1 MSSSQGSSDPRS
13 PPSTLVRAA
22 QARLLEQLDVL
33 PGEGAGGIEGPGE
46 ERYQFGELLAM
57 GGLGLVRRAHDRR
70 LGRDIAVKEL
80 RRSDPAAER
89 RFLFEAT
96 ITARLQHPG
105 IVPIHDIGR
114 FPDGEPYYCMKL
126 VEGRSLE
133 EIIHDTPATGR
144 LRLLEHVL
152 AAADAVA
159 YAHVHGIIHRD
170 LKPANILVGAFG
182 ETVVIDWGLAKDLT
196 GESLAPDP
204 TMMQSGP
211 ESGSTLTDVG
221 TIVGTLRYMPPEQA
235 RGEAVDRRSDVFA
248 LGAVLFHLLAGTAP
262 HAGLARPELAA
273 RLVSGEAVDLGPL
286 ARGVPPPLVAIVQR
300 AMAPRP
306 ADRYASAEAFSEDL
320 RRFLAGRLVDAH
332 RYPLAE
338 LLRVWLRPRRAVVTV
353 AAAALLALLGA
364 SIVFLYNIRAERDL
378 AAAAQVRAESAEVEA
393 LRRAD
398 SAVLAQA
405 RGALAED
412 VVDALTL
419 LGQVELSDEPRLRS
433 ARLTALAAQ
442 ARGAPERVL
451 RGHSRRIER
460 LAALSDGRLVSV
472 DIGGEVRRWDP
483 RAGHGE
489 VVVDLAAPHGRV
501 VAAAEAPVWV
511 ALAADRGHIIRG
523 DDPPEAIRLG
533 ALYLGNYD
541 THLWEL
547 SRHGETLAALGERH
561 ALGRKFAAA
570 YTWDLLARP
579 ALMRTIPFD
588 QTGPA
593 ALSPDGAMVVTSDEA
608 QNTVIVEGEKVT
620 ALPEISRATAFSPS
634 GRFLLGRTVTRP
646 RVRMALSL
654 ADRSSVVL
662 NGGVLAMTADD
673 HALMMEDDPTVV
685 PLVKRQRLV
694 LRSLATGELRWASDL
709 EITREVVAATWGEKG
724 GFAVAPGGE
733 RFALQLGGQWQIWS
747 MATGKL
753 EYTLDTGDHP
763 WGTFLADGGFAVA
776 HHADV
781 WVWSPRPP
789 AVPRHYALALASDG
803 SHMVAGTW
811 EAQAPRMMRLAD
823 GQARPVSC
831 LKEMLLHQLQ
841 DAGPRISVDRRG
853 RVLFV
858 DEEDGVCLEDI
869 DGAAHVVEV
878 SATPTAGALAE
889 VGDGFVVGTADG
901 GVSAWSAVGEAPR
914 RWQLDAGVLRVW
926 PIGAGSSVIAH
937 TGSGTV
943 VAFGPGD
950 DAPVVL
956 GASRPDAR
964 LYGVRVVVH
973 PGQATAAV
981 LLADED
987 AIVFHDPRGASV
999 RRPTSFSVEPAAAY
1013 SPSGDRF
1020 AVGIA
1025 GRTLLVLTSPDE
1037 PGHELALPEEA
1048 RGLAFIDE
1056 ETLVVGG
1063 ESGALMRADLRA
1075 GDAVVLHRAW
1085 EHVGAPT
1092 QVTAGAGGD
1101 ALIVSGM
1108 AVLVQPS
1115 DAVPWDSQGLR
1126 AWLAPRVGAG
1136 P

>member
-1 MSSSQGSSDPRS
+1 MSSSQGSDPRS

-22 QARLLEQLDVL
+22 EDRLLAKLDAL
-33 PGEGAGGIEGPGE
+33 PGEGEIEGPAE

-70 LGRDIAVKEL
+70 LGRDVAVKEL

-105 IVPIHDIGR
+105 IIPIHDIGR

-159 YAHVHGIIHRD
+159 YAHVHGIVHRD

-196 GESLAPDP
+196 GESAALDP
-204 TMMQSGP
+204 TTMQSGP
-211 ESGSTLTDVG
+211 ELGSTLTDVG

-248 LGAVLFHLLAGTAP
+248 LGAVLYHLLAGSAP
-262 HAGLARPELAA
+262 YEGLARPELAA
-273 RLVSGEAVDLGPL
+273 RLTSGAAVDLGPL
-286 ARGVPPPLVAIVQR
+286 IKGVPPPLVAIVQR
-300 AMAPRP
+300 AMAPLP
-306 ADRYASAEAFSEDL
+306 ANRYPSAEAFSEDL

-332 RYPLAE
+332 RYPLGE
-338 LLRVWLRPRRAVVTV
+338 LLRVWLWPRRAVVTV
-353 AAAALLALLGA
+353 AAAALLVLLGA
-364 SIVFLYNIRAERDL
+364 SIVFFKNIRAERDL
-378 AAAAQVRAESAEVEA
+378 AAAARLRAESAEVEA

-405 RGALAED
+405 RGALGED

-419 LGQVELSDEPRLRS
+419 LGQVEPSDDLRLRS

-442 ARGAPERVL
+442 ARGAPDRVL
-451 RGHSRRIER
+451 RGHSRQIER
-460 LAALSDGRLVSV
+460 LAALSDGRLVSIDV
-472 DIGGEVRRWDP
+472 GGEVRRWDP
-483 RAGHGE
+483 RTGHGE
-489 VVVDLAAPHGRV
+489 LVVDLAAPHGRV
-501 VAAAEAPVWV
+501 IAAAEAPVWV
-511 ALAADRGHIIRG
+511 ALAADRGHVIRG
-523 DDPPEAIRLG
+523 DEPPEAIGLG
-533 ALYLGNYD
+533 PFYLNGYD

-547 SRHGETLAALGERH
+547 SRHGETLAALGVRH

-579 ALMRTIPFD
+579 ALMRTLPFD

-593 ALSPDGAMVVTSDEA
+593 ALSPDGAMVATADSA
-608 QNTVIVEGEKVT
+608 KNTVLVEGEQVT
-620 ALPEISRATAFSPS
+620 PFPVISRARAFSPS
-634 GRFLLGRTVTRP
+634 GRYLLGETLTRP
-646 RVRMALSL
+646 RAFMAVAL
-654 ADRSSVVL
+654 ADHSSQVIDGIVE
-662 NGGVLAMTADD
+662 AMTVDD
-673 HALMMEDDPTVV
+673 HALVTEDDPTVAL
-685 PLVKRQRLV
+685 LVKRKRLV

-709 EITREVVAATWGEKG
+709 EITQEVVRATWGERG

-733 RFALQLGGQWQIWS
+733 RFALQLGKQWQFWS

-753 EYTLDTGDHP
+753 EYTLDTGEHP

-776 HHADV
+776 HHTDV

-789 AVPRHYALALASDG
+789 PAPRYHALALASDG
-803 SHMVAGTW
+803 SHLIANTW
-811 EAQAPRMMRLAD
+811 EAQVPRIMRPPGA
-823 GQARPVSC
+823 GATPVSC
-831 LKEMLLHQLQ
+831 LKELLLHQLQ
-841 DAGPRISVDRRG
+841 DVGARISVDRRG

-858 DEEDGVCLEDI
+858 DEKGDVCLNDI
-869 DGAAHVVEV
+869 DGASHTIAVP
-878 SATPTAGALAE
+878 SASAGALAE

-901 GVSAWSAVGEAPR
+901 QVSAWSAVNGQPR
-914 RWQLDAGVLRVW
+914 RWQLDADVRRVW
-926 PIGAGSSVIAH
+926 TIGDGSGVIAQ

-943 VAFGPGD
+943 VALGPGND
-950 DAPVVL
+950 PPVVL
-956 GASRPDAR
+956 GTSTPDNR
-964 LYGVRVVVH
+964 LLAVRVVVH
-973 PGQATAAV
+973 PKQPTAAV
-981 LLADED
+981 LLAGED
-987 AIVFHDPRGASV
+987 ASVFHDPRGTAV

-1013 SPSGDRF
+1013 SPSGERF
-1020 AVGIA
+1020 AVGLA
-1025 GRTLLVLTSPDE
+1025 GRTLLVLTSPEE
-1037 PGHELALPEEA
+1037 PGRELVLPEEA

-1056 ETLVVGG
+1056 QTLVIVG
-1063 ESGALMRADLRA
+1063 ESGALIRADLRA
-1075 GDAVVLHRAW
+1075 NDAVVLHRAW
-1085 EHVGAPT
+1085 QHVSTPT
-1092 QVTAGAGGD
+1092 QVTARPSGEAV
-1101 ALIVSGM
+1101 IVSNG
-1108 AVLVQPS
+1108 AVLMQPP
-1115 DAVPWDSQGLR
+1115 DPFPGDSTGLR
-1126 AWLAPRVGAG
+1126 AWLAARVG